1 MPRSFLFCLL
11 LCYCSSAAAQGRTDA
26 PLRDLLFQRASP
38 QLRHVLGN
46 PDSFHV
52 QLIFTTITRN
62 ASGKPQ
68 FRDWHFQTD
77 RHRYFNPASTV
88 KMPLAFLALEKLRK
102 LGIWKW
108 TPMLTDSAWSGQTRV
123 LTDTSAANGLPSI
136 AQYIKKI
143 FLVSDNDAYNRLYE
157 FLGQQYLHDQL
168 RAKGY
173 KDVRIVRRFVPM
185 SEEENRHTN
194 PVRFTQNGET
204 IYNQPAAY
212 NPSPFDYSKQVMEG
226 HSHWDKN
233 DSLIHAPMD
242 FTKHNYFPLEDLHR
256 LLRSVIF
263 PESAGKGKFDLQE
276 EDYRFLYRWMAALP
290 SESDH
295 PRYDTAEFFDSYTKF
310 FRFKDG
316 RRKIPDHIRVF
327 NKTGWSYGYLTDV
340 AYFADFKNDV
350 EFMVSGNIYV
360 NRDGVLNDG
369 KYEYEEVGYPFFR
382 EVGDILYN
390 YTLEHRPLHRPDLS
404 KFRESVAGLSEKPKA
419 VIRGDTTKKRL
430 ALVFTAHEFAD
441 GGIHIAETLKSLGV
455 KGSFFFTGE
464 FYENPAFAPLVARLQ
479 ADGNYLGPHSGR
491 HLLYCDWKKRDSL
504 LVTRP
509 QFESDLDMNL
519 RAMARLGLPE
529 PHFFLPP
536 YEWYN
541 DTIVQWTNDLGM
553 QLVNFTPGTRS
564 NADYTY
570 PEMGKSYVSS
580 DRIYASI
587 VEYEAGH
594 PGGLDGF
601 LLLLHAG
608 TDARRP
614 DKFYFQLRKLIRYLQ
629 LKDYEL
635 VVVPRLLPRQ

>member
-1 MPRSFLFCLL
+1 MSRWLISCLL
-11 LCYCSSAAAQGRTDA
+11 LLCCGSAAAQARTDA
-26 PLRDLLFQRASP
+26 AFRDLLFRGASP
-38 QLRHVLGN
+38 QLRHVLSN

-62 ASGKPQ
+62 AAGKPT
-68 FRDWHFQTD
+68 FRDWHFQTN
-77 RHRYFNPASTV
+77 RHQYFNPASTV

-102 LGIWKW
+102 LGIWMW
-108 TPMLTDSAWSGQTRV
+108 TPMLTDSAWSGQTAV
-123 LTDTSAANGLPSI
+123 EADTSAANGLPSI

-157 FLGQQYLHDQL
+157 FLGQGYLHDQL
-168 RAKGY
+168 RSKGY

-185 SEEENRHTN
+185 NEEQNRHTN
-194 PVRFTQNGET
+194 PVRFLQNGDT

-212 NPSPFDYSKQVMEG
+212 NTAPFDYGRTILVG
-226 HSHWDKN
+226 HSHWDRN
-233 DSLIHAPMD
+233 DSLIHSPMD

-263 PESAGKGKFDLQE
+263 PETAGASKFGLQE
-276 EDYRFLYRWMAALP
+276 ADYRFLYRWMGALP
-290 SESDH
+290 SESDR
-295 PRYDTAEFFDSYTKF
+295 PRYDTTEYFDSYTKF

-316 RRKIPDHIRVF
+316 KRKIPAHIRVF

-340 AYFADFKNDV
+340 AYFVDFENNV

-369 KYEYEEVGYPFFR
+369 KYEYEETGYPFFR
-382 EVGDILYN
+382 EVGDILYG
-390 YTLEHRPLHRPDLS
+390 YTLQHAPARRPDLS
-404 KFRESVAGLSEKPKA
+404 KFREAVAGLGEAPKA
-419 VIRGDTTKKRL
+419 ITRGDTTKKRL
-430 ALVFTAHEFAD
+430 ALVFTGHEFAD
-441 GGIHIAETLKSLGV
+441 GGEHIAQVLKETGV
-455 KGSFFFTGE
+455 RANFFFTGD
-464 FYENPAFAPLVARLQ
+464 FYENPAFAPLVRRLQ
-479 ADGNYLGPHSGR
+479 AGGHYLGPHSGK

-509 QFESDLDMNL
+509 QFEADLDMNL

-529 PHFFLPP
+529 PYFFLPP

-541 DTIVQWTNDLGM
+541 DSIVQWTHDVGM

-570 PEMGKSYVSS
+570 PGMMGSYVPSG
-580 DRIYASI
+580 RILESI
-587 VEYEAGH
+587 TQYETSRQ
-594 PGGLDGF
+594 GGLNGF
-601 LLLLHAG
+601 MLLLHVG
-608 TDARRP
+608 TDPRRS

-629 LKDYEL
+629 LKEYEL
-635 VVVPRLLPRQ
+635 VVIPRLLSRQ